1 MIICENCG
9 AELPDGAKF
18 CHNCGNTVADV
29 PVKQDL
35 GEKCA
40 YFKAD
45 GLRYAILNGEAVV
58 FNQLGE
64 CAETVTVPDV
74 VNYNGKVYDVTAIS
88 KDAFKGCKRLSQI
101 VTGNKVTEIGE
112 EAFSGCTILKSI
124 TIGEG
129 VKAIGKEAFSGCT
142 ILKSITIG
150 KGVKTIG
157 KDAFKDCNSLTRVGY
172 TGDLKNW
179 CGIDGLNFLTTRS
192 DRALFLDGRELEGQ
206 IAIPDGVKKIGSG
219 AFRYCNK
226 ITDIVI
232 PKSVTSIGDNAFDCC
247 NNLKM
252 ICYTGNLA
260 GWCGIE
266 GLYALMKTGRA
277 IYIDGKELSGDLV
290 IPDGAKSIG
299 ADAFRGCSGLT
310 SITIPDGVTS
320 ISSSAFRDCSALT
333 SITIP
338 DSVTSIG
345 ACAFAYCS
353 GLTSIIIPDSVTSIG
368 NDAFYCCNNLKIC
381 YTGDL
386 AGWCGIEGL
395 DTLMETWR
403 ALYIDGKKLS
413 GDLVIPDGVTSIDYE
428 AFRDCSGLTS
438 VTIPDSVTS
447 IGNCAF
453 EGCSQLKKI
462 YYKGTKEDWAKIGID
477 TEAIPNKVKI
487 YYYSEN
493 KPKLSLTTKYWH
505 FAADGKTPEIW

>member
-64 CAETVTVPDV
+64 SAETVTVPDV

-88 KDAFKGCKRLSQI
+88 KDAFKDCKRLSQI

-129 VKAIGKEAFSGCT
+129 VK
-142 ILKSITIG
+142 
-150 KGVKTIG
+150 TIG
-157 KDAFKDCNSLTRVGY
+157 KDAFAGCGKLVRVNY

-179 CGIDGLNFLTTRS
+179 CEIDGINFLMTAS
-192 DRALFLDGRELEGQ
+192 DRALFVDGRELEGG
-206 IAIPDGVKKIGSG
+206 IAIPDGAKKIGSG
-219 AFRYCNK
+219 AFRYCSK

-232 PKSVTSIGDNAFDCC
+232 PKSVTSIGFDVFEGCK
-247 NNLKM
+247 NLKM
-252 ICYTGNLA
+252 ICYTGDLA
-260 GWCGIE
+260 SWCGIE
-266 GLYALMKTGRA
+266 WLYALTKTRCA
-277 IYIDGKELSGDLV
+277 IYVDGKELSGDLV
-290 IPDGAKSIG
+290 IPDGVTSIG
-299 ADAFRGCSGLT
+299 NSAFYSCSGLT
-310 SITIPDGVTS
+310 SVTIPDGVTS
-320 ISSSAFRDCSALT
+320 IGNSAFTNCSRLTSISIPDGVTSIGSSAFRDCSALT

-338 DSVTSIG
+338 
-345 ACAFAYCS
+345 
-353 GLTSIIIPDSVTSIG
+353 
-368 NDAFYCCNNLKIC
+368 N
-381 YTGDL
+381 
-386 AGWCGIEGL
+386 
-395 DTLMETWR
+395 
-403 ALYIDGKKLS
+403 
-413 GDLVIPDGVTSIDYE
+413 
-428 AFRDCSGLTS
+428 
-438 VTIPDSVTS
+438 SVTS

-462 YYKGTKEDWAKIGID
+462 YYKGTKEDWAKIGIG
-477 TEAIPNKVKI
+477 TEAIAHKVKI
-487 YYYSEN
+487 CYYSEN

>member
-1 MIICENCG
+1 M
-9 AELPDGAKF
+9 PDGAKF

-29 PVKQDL
+29 PVKKDL

-157 KDAFKDCNSLTRVGY
+157 KDAFKDCNSLTRVNY
-172 TGDLKNW
+172 TGALKNW
-179 CGIDGLNFLTTRS
+179 CGIDGLDFLMTAS
-192 DRALFLDGRELEGQ
+192 DRALFVDGRELEGG

-232 PKSVTSIGDNAFDCC
+232 PKSVTSIGNYAFAYCRGLISITIGNSVKEIGVNAFEGC

-252 ICYTGNLA
+252 ICYTGDLA

-266 GLYALMKTGRA
+266 GLDTLPKTGRA

-290 IPDGAKSIG
+290 IPDGATSIG

-310 SITIPDGVTS
+310 SITIPD
-320 ISSSAFRDCSALT
+320 
-333 SITIP
+333 
-338 DSVTSIG
+338 SVTSIG
-345 ACAFAYCS
+345 ARAFAACSGLKSITIPNSVTSIGYRTFYNCSRLTSVTIPNSVTRIGADAFWGCS
-353 GLTSIIIPDSVTSIG
+353 GLTSI
-368 NDAFYCCNNLKIC
+368 
-381 YTGDL
+381 
-386 AGWCGIEGL
+386 
-395 DTLMETWR
+395 
-403 ALYIDGKKLS
+403 
-413 GDLVIPDGVTSIDYE
+413 
-428 AFRDCSGLTS
+428 
-438 VTIPDSVTS
+438 TIPDSVTS

-453 EGCSQLKKI
+453 EGCSRLKVI
-462 YYKGTKEDWAKIGID
+462 YYKGTKEDWAKIGIG
-477 TEAIPNKVKI
+477 TEAIAHKVKI
-487 YYYSEN
+487 CYYSEN